1 MKGVSEM
8 ETEVTT
14 TVFDYSDKLDTV
26 IDGINRVQLGVWVLF
41 LAIMAIAIFT
51 LIMWLSQKFTDF

>member
-1 MKGVSEM
+1 M

-14 TVFDYSDKLDTV
+14 IIQQSDYTEQLDTIITG
-26 IDGINRVQLGVWVLF
+26 IDRIQLGIWTVF

-51 LIMWLSQKFTDF
+51 LIMWLSQKFSDF